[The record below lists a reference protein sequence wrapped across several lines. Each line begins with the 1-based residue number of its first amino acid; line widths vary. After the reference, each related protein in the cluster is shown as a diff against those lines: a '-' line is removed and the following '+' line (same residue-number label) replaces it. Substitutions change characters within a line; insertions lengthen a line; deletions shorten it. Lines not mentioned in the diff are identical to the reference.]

1 MCEVII
7 MTCKK
12 INNVTIIGGTRG
24 LGNWIATELSKEDFN
39 VTITSR
45 NKDSGEK
52 VAEKIN
58 VKYNNDNIEAIENAD
73 LIIFS
78 VPIEVMEE
86 TIKDVAPYAPENSLL
101 MDIASVK
108 TGPAEA
114 LIKYAPDNTEILPCH
129 PMFGPRLPSMEGQVI
144 ILTPIKDR
152 SNKLFENVKNFL
164 EKRNAHVV
172 ISTPKEHDKI
182 MSVVQG
188 ITHFSY
194 ISIASTIKKLDISV
208 KKSREFAS
216 PVYSLML
223 DMISRIVS
231 QNPYLYYSIQKSNAE
246 TAISRRTL
254 IEESIRLSKLIE
266 DGEEDLFVK
275 NMSDSAKHL
284 DEFEEALGRS
294 DKAISILTNDYYVL
308 KESIGKEIG
317 VKHQYSKKIHVGV
330 VDSVSSDIVTLTNK
344 NKKIDLKI
352 SNVNKL
358 SDAELYEWKK
368 NNLEL
373 CEFDISVIFPKHCNK
388 NILLN
393 MFKNIKPVINVELK
407 DVYVGE
413 QIDEDKMSLT
423 FHYST
428 FYKND
433 KNYVENYLRGIGGT
447 IR

>member
-1 MCEVII
+1 
-7 MTCKK
+7 MTCEK
-12 INNVTIIGGTRG
+12 IKNVTIIGGSRG
-24 LGNWIATELSKEDFN
+24 LGKWIATELSKDNFN

-58 VKYNNDNIEAIENAD
+58 TKYNNDNIEAIEDAD

-78 VPIEVMEE
+78 VPIEFMEE
-86 TIKDVAPYAPENSLL
+86 TIRDVAPYAPENSLL

-108 TGPAEA
+108 IGPSKA
-114 LIKYAPDNTEILPCH
+114 LMKYAPDNTEILPCH
-129 PMFGPRLPSMEGQVI
+129 PMFGPRLPSLEGQVI
-144 ILTPIKDR
+144 ILTPIKNKSNR
-152 SNKLFENVKNFL
+152 SFEKIKDFL
-164 EKRNAHVV
+164 ERKNAHVV
-172 ISTPKEHDKI
+172 ISTPEEHDKT

-194 ISIASTIKKLDISV
+194 ISIASTIKKLNINV

-231 QNPYLYYSIQKSNAE
+231 QNPYLYYSIQKSNDE
-246 TAISRRTL
+246 TTISRNTL

-266 DGEEDLFVK
+266 DGEEELFVK

-294 DKAISILTNDYYVL
+294 DKAISILTNDYNIL
-308 KESIGKEIG
+308 KESIGKEIA
-317 VKHQYSKKIHVGV
+317 VEHQYSKKIHFGV
-330 VDSVSSDIVTLTNK
+330 VDSITSDTITLVNPNNK
-344 NKKIDLKI
+344 RINLKI

-358 SDAELYEWKK
+358 SDDEMFEWKK

-373 CEFDISVIFPKHCNK
+373 CEFDVSVIFPKRCNK

-393 MFKNIKPVINVELK
+393 MFKNIKPVIDVELK
-407 DVYVGE
+407 DVYMGK
-413 QIDEDKMSLT
+413 QIEEDKMSLT

-428 FYKND
+428 FYKRD
-433 KNYVENYLRGIGGT
+433 KNFVENYLQGIGGI